1 MKLHEK
7 YLNSSEGK
15 EYIAT
20 SHLYMAISTLVAF
33 KAKAFLESLSESDFK
48 FLKSLYILQFLMFI
62 FLLGKKM
69 LEEKGIRV

>member
-1 MKLHEK
+1 
-7 YLNSSEGK
+7 
-15 EYIAT
+15 
-20 SHLYMAISTLVAF
+20 MAISTLVAF
-33 KAKAFLESLSESDFK
+33 KPKAFFESLSEGGFK

>member
-1 MKLHEK
+1 
-7 YLNSSEGK
+7 
-15 EYIAT
+15 
-20 SHLYMAISTLVAF
+20 MAISTLVAF